1 MAAIET
7 LSDKAIRAA
16 IKVAKD
22 VGKATTVA
30 DGGGLSLQVQASG
43 TGWWRLRYW
52 IASREN
58 RLSLGTYPEVTL
70 ADARKRRAEA
80 RKQSG
85 LWQHEQWPRLPCLY
99 RGQRLARWRFVEPLL
114 AAV

>member
-80 RKQSG
+80 RKQIAAG
-85 LWQHEQWPRLPCLY
+85 ITRATP
-99 RGQRLARWRFVEPLL
+99 ARPTRWY
-114 AAV
+114 